1 MLLFISDYP
10 SLVTISIRVNQRRT
24 HCPQSCLLIF
34 CSVRMSTII
43 WKCCHII
50 WQKCCAPDCDQMWR
64 SVSSLRVIPRSCD
77 PDTWQYCHSTILLT
91 SPQPGKMAAVRVM
104 CDILLAASVTG
115 SWIML
120 PGHGGCCGKVY
131 KQEDGSLHN
140 RAPHWKHVSQCSLCC
155 TLSLSSPA
163 PSILTY

>member
-43 WKCCHII
+43 RKCCHII

-77 PDTWQYCHSTILLT
+77 PDTRQYCHSTILLT

-104 CDILLAASVTG
+104 CSAWKSSIRRFVISEKAPTRAFSWLKAATTAFTFKTLLRHYA
-115 SWIML
+115 
-120 PGHGGCCGKVY
+120 
-131 KQEDGSLHN
+131 
-140 RAPHWKHVSQCSLCC
+140 
-155 TLSLSSPA
+155 
-163 PSILTY
+163 